1 MNCKGGKGHDILK
14 CEMGGKKGRRR
25 RPAFGKSQTQARLVL
40 MCEVGRGCSYR
51 EAYGGMAEPI
61 LLTSLHPY
69 YYIDDT
75 LLGPNS
81 TAPKQ
86 CFTANDP

>member
-1 MNCKGGKGHDILK
+1 MNCKWGKGHDILK
-14 CEMGGKKGRRR
+14 CEMGEKKEGEEDPPSGKVR
-25 RPAFGKSQTQARLVL
+25 QARLDL

-51 EAYGGMAEPI
+51 EAYGGNGRAHSAH
-61 LLTSLHPY
+61 LTSSI

-81 TAPKQ
+81 IKAVFHGK
-86 CFTANDP
+86 